1 MIKKDKMSNFIYQL
15 LLIACVVCPNL
26 CVRCNRYSLENQR
39 RNGSIESLNYP
50 KEYGEKG
57 SCKWDFAPHINYSLV
72 LKFVGLRL
80 YFARR
85 NSTAKGNATR
95 YCPHAY
101 NLTIN
106 GEAIDCTRLVSNNTK
121 TFCKAYYKDKL
132 CSNQQWTQQCESND
146 LIEKDRTTVQYSA
159 SGLKSDKKIGPVFGF
174 KIEYRYIRCTPE
186 TAIVAETTDSQTTFS
201 MSVETTSNK
210 RLQSTYLPSLGGI
223 FSTIRNEPEETT
235 ILYTT
240 DVANDA
246 SSMLVNVLVPI
257 SIVLLLVALAIL
269 IVVLKR
275 LLNISGGLHRVL
287 FGAKFHDIP
296 IKFTGYHA
304 FISSLIY
311 QLQYFIFRKK
321 QKQSGNPA
329 KSNQSNAVASSS
341 NQSGGGIYSAAE
353 DINLQMG
360 GASPSYQ
367 SQQGQSSHVSSF
379 NPSDVAY
386 STVEKIQGTKQTVEY
401 HKTMVD
407 NVLYGETGGGS
418 VDAQKKTP
426 DAPT

>member
-1 MIKKDKMSNFIYQL
+1 MSY
-15 LLIACVVCPNL
+15 C
-26 CVRCNRYSLENQR
+26 
-39 RNGSIESLNYP
+39 SIRILFS
-50 KEYGEKG
+50 
-57 SCKWDFAPHINYSLV
+57 
-72 LKFVGLRL
+72 
-80 YFARR
+80 
-85 NSTAKGNATR
+85 
-95 YCPHAY
+95 
-101 NLTIN
+101 
-106 GEAIDCTRLVSNNTK
+106 EAIDCTRLVSNNTK

-186 TAIVAETTDSQTTFS
+186 TAIVAETTDSQTTSS
-201 MSVETTSNK
+201 MSVETTSNE
-210 RLQSTYLPSLGGI
+210 RLQSTYLRSLGGI

-240 DVANDA
+240 DVANDN

-275 LLNISGGLHRVL
+275 
-287 FGAKFHDIP
+287 
-296 IKFTGYHA
+296 
-304 FISSLIY
+304 
-311 QLQYFIFRKK
+311 KK

-329 KSNQSNAVASSS
+329 KSDQSNAVASSS

-353 DINLQMG
+353 DINLQIG
-360 GASPSYQ
+360 GASSSNQ

-407 NVLYGETGGGS
+407 NVLYGETGGGNG
-418 VDAQKKTP
+418 DAQKKTP
-426 DAPT
+426 GAPPSDKAETVVNVLYGATT

>member
-1 MIKKDKMSNFIYQL
+1 MSY
-15 LLIACVVCPNL
+15 C
-26 CVRCNRYSLENQR
+26 
-39 RNGSIESLNYP
+39 SIHTLFS
-50 KEYGEKG
+50 
-57 SCKWDFAPHINYSLV
+57 
-72 LKFVGLRL
+72 
-80 YFARR
+80 
-85 NSTAKGNATR
+85 
-95 YCPHAY
+95 
-101 NLTIN
+101 
-106 GEAIDCTRLVSNNTK
+106 EAIDCTRLVSNNTK

-146 LIEKDRTTVQYSA
+146 LIQEDRTTVQYSA

-174 KIEYRYIRCTPE
+174 KIEYRYIRCKPE
-186 TAIVAETTDSQTTFS
+186 IVAETTDSQTTSS

-210 RLQSTYLPSLGGI
+210 RLQSTFLPSLGGI

-235 ILYTT
+235 ILYIT
-240 DVANDA
+240 DVANDN

-275 LLNISGGLHRVL
+275 
-287 FGAKFHDIP
+287 
-296 IKFTGYHA
+296 
-304 FISSLIY
+304 
-311 QLQYFIFRKK
+311 KK

-329 KSNQSNAVASSS
+329 KSDQSNAVASSS

-353 DINLQMG
+353 DINLQMS
-360 GASPSYQ
+360 GASSSYQ
-367 SQQGQSSHVSSF
+367 SQQGQSSHMSII
-379 NPSDVAY
+379 NQSDVAY

-418 VDAQKKTP
+418 VDAQKITP
-426 DAPT
+426 GAPPSDKAETVVNVLYGATT

>member
-1 MIKKDKMSNFIYQL
+1 MIDLIKADKMSNLIYQL
-15 LLIACVVCPNL
+15 LLIACVVSPNL
-26 CVRCNRYSLENQR
+26 SMGCTQDDQIFKLTS
-39 RNGSIESLNYP
+39 GSIQSPNYP
-50 KEYGEKG
+50 DEYGHEG
-57 SCKWDFAPHINYSLV
+57 FCKWDFAPHINYALV
-72 LKFVGLRL
+72 LNFVGLRL

-85 NSTAKGNATR
+85 NFTAKGNATR

-186 TAIVAETTDSQTTFS
+186 TAIVAETTDSQTTSS
-201 MSVETTSNK
+201 MSVGTTSNE

-223 FSTIRNEPEETT
+223 FSTIKNEPEETT

-240 DVANDA
+240 DVANDN

-275 LLNISGGLHRVL
+275 
-287 FGAKFHDIP
+287 
-296 IKFTGYHA
+296 
-304 FISSLIY
+304 
-311 QLQYFIFRKK
+311 KK

-329 KSNQSNAVASSS
+329 KSDQSNAVASSS
-341 NQSGGGIYSAAE
+341 DQSGGGIYSAAE

-360 GASPSYQ
+360 GASSSYQ

-386 STVEKIQGTKQTVEY
+386 STVEKIQGTKKTVEY

-418 VDAQKKTP
+418 VNVQKKTP
-426 DAPT
+426 GAPPSDEAETVVNVLYGATT